1 MRLDSKIQS
10 KDQIFLNESNNEII
24 FSNSQ
29 DKQNIIFSENVNKYL
44 LLKELTPEIE
54 NNEYN
59 LILKK
64 F

>member
-1 MRLDSKIQS
+1 M